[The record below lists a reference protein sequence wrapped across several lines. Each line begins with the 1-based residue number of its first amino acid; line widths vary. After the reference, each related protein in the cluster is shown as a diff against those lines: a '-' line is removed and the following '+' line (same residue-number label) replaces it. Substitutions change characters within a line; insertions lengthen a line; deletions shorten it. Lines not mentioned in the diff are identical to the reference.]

1 MNPLLL
7 VEDLS
12 FSYEN
17 GRRIFDRVDFT
28 LKGGDIL
35 SIIGP
40 NGAGKSTLMNC
51 LAGLRRANRGRILV
65 DGADIPSLPVD
76 QAARLVGYMQQT
88 TSIVYDYL
96 VEDVVLMGRAPY
108 ISTMRL
114 PGEEDRQIARDAM
127 EQMCITHLARRPFT
141 ELSGGE
147 RQQVM
152 IARLLTQQPRLILM
166 DEPTSALD
174 FGNQQRTI
182 RMIRDLSRRGFAVIM
197 TTHDPDHAVML
208 GDKVGTIDR
217 EGRFLFGPAD
227 EIITS
232 ETLSRLYNTDILVEY
247 IPSFGRKVCGCT

>member
-1 MNPLLL
+1 MKKFVSLLL
-7 VEDLS
+7 VLAAVVTMAVPAGAA
-12 FSYEN
+12 FSDITDAQTQREVSVLQMMGVIN
-17 GRRIFDRVDFT
+17 GTSDTTFSPGGT
-28 LKGGDIL
+28 L
-35 SIIGP
+35 
-40 NGAGKSTLMNC
+40 T
-51 LAGLRRANRGRILV
+51 RAQFCKM
-65 DGADIPSLPVD
+65 A
-76 QAARLVGYMQQT
+76 
-88 TSIVYDYL
+88 
-96 VEDVVLMGRAPY
+96 VVLMGRAPY